1 MKRLQERSARI
12 SEVQRVHDA
21 LREIQEGRAGAE
33 GRRSQLDRRI
43 ADARVA
49 LLNLKKERSRIES
62 EVEFRTCTG
71 LRERIGSLE
80 EELERTGREFTVISA
95 ALAHVFRKAEK
106 VTGRKSDSAGAKAV
120 RHVTELLS
128 SHQVPSPKE
137 LAESLKITLPIVLPL
152 IASGEVALKNKEERA
167 LFSEPERLVSILER
181 SAAEYYS
188 CTARLVAAKE
198 DLAANP
204 VVARLTQIETE
215 LRQIEK
221 TIARGEAQGV
231 ELAQQQDDS
240 AGAIPTLVDELD
252 RTVAVLAGG
261 RVRLQAGALNSM
273 MEKREKSV

>member
-1 MKRLQERSARI
+1 
-12 SEVQRVHDA
+12 
-21 LREIQEGRAGAE
+21 
-33 GRRSQLDRRI
+33 
-43 ADARVA
+43 
-49 LLNLKKERSRIES
+49 
-62 EVEFRTCTG
+62 
-71 LRERIGSLE
+71 
-80 EELERTGREFTVISA
+80 
-95 ALAHVFRKAEK
+95 
-106 VTGRKSDSAGAKAV
+106 
-120 RHVTELLS
+120 
-128 SHQVPSPKE
+128 VPSPKE